1 MKKGS
6 PACTGLLFLFH
17 GGKVERCKP
26 GTPHRRLI
34 TTVRVELL
42 ESEHLQRVSV
52 PEERTSS
59 ATSALVHRAR
69 AGDREA
75 FDALYASTVGRVYAL
90 CLRMSGDAYEGEQ
103 LTQDVFVR
111 VWQRLQTF
119 RGDSEFTT

>member
-1 MKKGS
+1 MN
-6 PACTGLLFLFH
+6 
-17 GGKVERCKP
+17 
-26 GTPHRRLI
+26 
-34 TTVRVELL
+34 TVTVELL

-90 CLRMSGDAYEGEQ
+90 CLRMSGDAHEREQ
-103 LTQDVFVR
+103 LTQDVCVR
-111 VWQRLQTF
+111 VVQRLQPF
-119 RGDSEFTT
+119 RGDRDFTIWVLQFVMYMVV